1 MIEQVEKPPGQH
13 QSKQARSAIDEKLTD
28 PGWAWAVYQPN
39 AQQPWNLI
47 RAGHLFRRATFG
59 AGWEQL
65 QQALSDGPQRTIDKL
80 LKPQA
85 DTTAFNNIYDGY
97 DNSAAGSIK
106 SLRAWWLRRIIQ
118 TPHPLLE
125 KMTLFWHS
133 HFATNS
139 DKVKNPRLMLQH
151 IQLLRSHALSSFQ
164 DMLQAI
170 SHDPAVLI
178 YLGADANRKALPN
191 ENFARPLMENF
202 TMGPPGNYKE
212 KDVREAARAFTGWFV
227 LRSQLRYI
235 SREHDGNIK
244 EVLGERG
251 NFTGDDVVRIA
262 LKQPAT
268 SRMLV
273 RKLYR
278 WLICETE
285 EPNAAM
291 ISPLAE
297 TFAKDYD
304 IMKLTETMLRSN
316 LFFSQAAYRRRIK
329 SPIEFALGI
338 VHALEGV
345 VSTTQLEKDLA
356 GLGQNL
362 YNPPTANGWAG
373 GRNWIDSATLTGRS
387 NLALSLLLGSGPY
400 GDKLNPRVLANKH
413 GCTTLKSAG
422 QLLLDLFLQSN
433 LAPDV
438 HQSILKTVQA
448 ASGNGSDDED
458 ATLRRFAHIV
468 VTLPEFHLA

>member
-1 MIEQVEKPPGQH
+1 MIEQIEKPTDQH
-13 QSKQARSAIDEKLTD
+13 QSKRVRSAIDAKLTD
-28 PGWAWAVYQPN
+28 PVWAWAVYQPN
-39 AQQPWNLI
+39 AQQPWNLT
-47 RAGHLFRRATFG
+47 RAGHLFRRAAFG
-59 AGWEQL
+59 ADWNQI

-85 DTTAFNNIYDGY
+85 DTTAFNNTYDGY

-125 KMTLFWHS
+125 KITLFWHS

-139 DKVKNPRLMLQH
+139 DKVKNPKLMLQH
-151 IQLLRSHALSSFQ
+151 IRLLRSHALNSFG

-170 SHDPAVLI
+170 SHDPAVLL

-202 TMGPPGNYKE
+202 TMGPGNYKE

-227 LRSQLRYI
+227 LRSRLRYI
-235 SREHDGNIK
+235 SREHDGNTK
-244 EVLGERG
+244 EVFGERG
-251 NFTGDDVVRIA
+251 NFKGDDVVTIV

-268 SRMLV
+268 SQMLV

-278 WLICETE
+278 LLICETA
-285 EPNAAM
+285 EPNAAL

-297 TFAKDYD
+297 SFAKDYD
-304 IMKLTETMLRSN
+304 IMKVTETMLRSN

-338 VHALEGV
+338 VKAMEEV
-345 VSTTQLEKDLA
+345 VSTTQLSEDLV

-373 GRNWIDSATLTGRS
+373 GRHWIDSATLVGRS
-387 NLALSLLLGSGPY
+387 NLALVLMQGSEPY
-400 GDKLNPRVLANKH
+400 GDKLNPRALANKH
-413 GCTTLKSAG
+413 GCSTLKSSAKF
-422 QLLLDLFLQSN
+422 LLDLFLQSDI
-433 LAPDV
+433 AGDV
-438 HQSILKTVQA
+438 NKAIFKTLQLPPG
-448 ASGNGSDDED
+448 SGSDVEE
-458 ATLRRFAHIV
+458 ATLRHFAHAL
-468 VTLPEFHLA
+468 VTLPEFQLA

>member
-1 MIEQVEKPPGQH
+1 MIEQIEKLPDQH
-13 QSKQARSAIDEKLTD
+13 QLQKAHSVIDEKLTD

-39 AQQPWNLI
+39 AQQPWNLTQ
-47 RAGHLFRRATFG
+47 AGHLFRRAAFG
-59 AGWEQL
+59 ASWEQL
-65 QQALSDGPQRTIDKL
+65 QHALSDGPQRTIDKL

-85 DTTAFNNIYDGY
+85 DTTTFNNTYDEY
-97 DNSAAGSIK
+97 DNSVAGSIK

-118 TPHPLLE
+118 TPYPLLE

-139 DKVKNPRLMLQH
+139 DKVKNPKLMLQH
-151 IQLLRSHALSSFQ
+151 IRFLRSHALNSFG

-170 SHDPAVLI
+170 SQDPAVLI
-178 YLGADANRKALPN
+178 YLGADANRKASPN
-191 ENFARPLMENF
+191 DNFARPLMETF
-202 TMGPPGNYKE
+202 TMGPGNYKE
-212 KDVREAARAFTGWFV
+212 KDVREAARSFTGWFV

-235 SREHDGNIK
+235 SREHDANTK
-244 EVLGERG
+244 EILGERG
-251 NFTGDDVVRIA
+251 NLTGDDVVRIV

-278 WLICETE
+278 LLICETDQ
-285 EPNAAM
+285 PKAAM

-304 IMKLTETMLRSN
+304 IMKVTETMLRSN

-338 VHALEGV
+338 VKAIEGII
-345 VSTTQLEKDLA
+345 STTQLAQDLA
-356 GLGQNL
+356 GLGQSL

-387 NLALSLLLGSGPY
+387 NLALALLQGSEPY
-400 GDKLNPRVLANKH
+400 GDKLNPRALANKH
-413 GCTTLKSAG
+413 GYTTLKSAAK
-422 QLLLDLFLQSN
+422 LLLDLFLQSD
-433 LAPDV
+433 LAPNV
-438 HQSILKTVQA
+438 NESILKTLQSP
-448 ASGNGSDDED
+448 SGNGSDDEE
-458 ATLRRFAHIV
+458 TMLRRFAHTV
-468 VTLPEFHLA
+468 VTLPEFQLA

>member
-1 MIEQVEKPPGQH
+1 MIEQIEKPPDQY
-13 QSKQARSAIDEKLTD
+13 QSKQAHSAIDEKLTD
-28 PGWAWAVYQPN
+28 PDWAWAAYQPN
-39 AQQPWNLI
+39 AQRPWNLT
-47 RAGHLFRRATFG
+47 RAGHLFRRAAFG
-59 AGWEQL
+59 AGWDQL

-80 LKPQA
+80 LKPQV
-85 DTTAFNNIYDGY
+85 DTTAFNNTYDGY

-151 IQLLRSHALSSFQ
+151 IRLLRSHALNSFGN
-164 DMLQAI
+164 MLQAI
-170 SHDPAVLI
+170 SRDPAVLI

-191 ENFARPLMENF
+191 ENFARQLMETF
-202 TMGPPGNYKE
+202 ATGPGNYKE

-227 LRSQLRYI
+227 LRSRLRYI
-235 SREHDGNIK
+235 SREHDVDTK
-244 EVLGERG
+244 EVFGERG
-251 NFTGDDVVRIA
+251 DFKGDDVVTIV

-278 WLICETE
+278 LLICETDQ
-285 EPNAAM
+285 PNAAM
-291 ISPLAE
+291 ISPLAK

-329 SPIEFALGI
+329 NPIEFALGI
-338 VHALEGV
+338 VKAMEGV
-345 VSTTQLEKDLA
+345 VSTTQLAEDLA
-356 GLGQNL
+356 GLGQSL

-373 GRNWIDSATLTGRS
+373 GRYWIDSATLAGRS
-387 NLALSLLLGSGPY
+387 NLALALLQGSGPY
-400 GDKLNPRVLANKH
+400 GEKLNPQVLANRH
-413 GCTTLKSAG
+413 GCTTLKSTG
-422 QLLLDLFLQSN
+422 QFLLDLFLQSD
-433 LAPDV
+433 LAGDV
-438 HQSILKTVQA
+438 FKSVFKTLQSP
-448 ASGNGSDDED
+448 SGSDSNDEE
-458 ATLRRFAHIV
+458 ATLRHFAHTV
-468 VTLPEFHLA
+468 VTLPEFQLA

>member
-1 MIEQVEKPPGQH
+1 MVEQIEKQPHQH
-13 QSKQARSAIDEKLTD
+13 KSQKVHSAIDEKLTD

-47 RAGHLFRRATFG
+47 KAGHLFRRAAFG
-59 AGWEQL
+59 ANWEQL
-65 QQALSDGPQRTIDKL
+65 QQALSDGPQQTIDKL

-85 DTTAFNNIYDGY
+85 DTTTFNNTYDGY

-151 IQLLRSHALSSFQ
+151 IQLLRSHALNSFG

-170 SHDPAVLI
+170 SRDPAVLI

-191 ENFARPLMENF
+191 ENFARPLMETF
-202 TMGPPGNYKE
+202 TMGAGNYKE
-212 KDVREAARAFTGWFV
+212 KDVREAARSFTGWFV
-227 LRSQLRYI
+227 LRSRLRYI
-235 SREHDGNIK
+235 SREHDENTK

-251 NFTGDDVVRIA
+251 NFTGDDVVRIV

-273 RKLYR
+273 RKLYYL
-278 WLICETE
+278 LICETE

-291 ISPLAE
+291 INPLAE

-316 LFFSQAAYRRRIK
+316 LFFSHAAYRRRIK
-329 SPIEFALGI
+329 SPVEFAVGI
-338 VHALEGV
+338 VQDLEGV
-345 VSTTQLEKDLA
+345 VSTTQLAEDLA

-373 GRNWIDSATLTGRS
+373 GRYWIDSATLTGRS
-387 NLALSLLLGSGPY
+387 NLACSLLQGSGPY
-400 GDKLNPRVLANKH
+400 SDKLNPWALANKH
-413 GCTTLKSAG
+413 GCSTLQSAAK
-422 QLLLDLFLQSN
+422 LLLDLFLQSD

-438 HQSILKTVQA
+438 RKSILKTVQA
-448 ASGNGSDDED
+448 TSGSSIDDPEE
-458 ATLRRFAHIV
+458 TLRLFAHTV
-468 VTLPEFHLA
+468 VTLPEFQLA

>member
-1 MIEQVEKPPGQH
+1 MVEQIEKQPNQH
-13 QSKQARSAIDEKLTD
+13 KSQKAHSAIDEKLTD
-28 PGWAWAVYQPN
+28 PDWAWAVYRPN

-47 RAGHLFRRATFG
+47 LAGHLFRRAAFG
-59 AGWEQL
+59 ADWNQL

-85 DTTAFNNIYDGY
+85 DTTAFNNTYDGY
-97 DNSAAGSIK
+97 DNSA
-106 SLRAWWLRRIIQ
+106 
-118 TPHPLLE
+118 
-125 KMTLFWHS
+125 
-133 HFATNS
+133 FATNS
-139 DKVKNPRLMLQH
+139 DKVKNPSLMLQH
-151 IQLLRSHALSSFQ
+151 IQLLRNHAVNSFG

-178 YLGADANRKALPN
+178 YLGANANRKALPN
-191 ENFARPLMENF
+191 ENFARTLMKNF
-202 TMGPPGNYKE
+202 TLGSGKYKE
-212 KDVREAARAFTGWFV
+212 KDVREASRAFTGWFV
-227 LRSQLRYI
+227 LRSRLRYI
-235 SREHDGNIK
+235 SREHDENTK

-251 NFTGDDVVRIA
+251 NFTGDDVVRIV
-262 LKQPAT
+262 LQQPAT
-268 SRMLV
+268 SQMLV
-273 RKLYR
+273 RKLYHL
-278 WLICETE
+278 LICEIE

-338 VHALEGV
+338 VKALEGI
-345 VSTTQLEKDLA
+345 VSTTQLAQDLA

-387 NLALSLLLGSGPY
+387 NLALALLKGSESY
-400 GDKLNPRVLANKH
+400 GDKLNPRALANRH
-413 GCTTLKSAG
+413 GCSTLKSAAK
-422 QLLLDLFLQSN
+422 LLLDIFLQSDLDHN
-433 LAPDV
+433 V
-438 HQSILKTVQA
+438 NETILKTLQ
-448 ASGNGSDDED
+448 SPSESSSDDEE
-458 ATLRRFAHIV
+458 ATLRRFTHAV
-468 VTLPEFHLA
+468 VTLPAFQLA

>member
-1 MIEQVEKPPGQH
+1 MVEQIEKSPDQH
-13 QSKQARSAIDEKLTD
+13 KSQKDHSTINEKLTD
-28 PGWAWAVYQPN
+28 PGWAWAVYRPN

-47 RAGHLFRRATFG
+47 LAGHLFRRAAFG
-59 AGWEQL
+59 AGWDQL

-85 DTTAFNNIYDGY
+85 DTTAFNNTYDGY

-151 IQLLRSHALSSFQ
+151 IQLLRSHALNSFG

-191 ENFARPLMENF
+191 ENFARPLMQIF
-202 TMGPPGNYKE
+202 TLGPGNYKE
-212 KDVREAARAFTGWFV
+212 KDVGEAARAFTGWFV
-227 LRSQLRYI
+227 LRSRLRYI

-251 NFTGDDVVRIA
+251 NFAGDDITRIV

-268 SRMLV
+268 SQMLV

-278 WLICETE
+278 LLICETDQ
-285 EPNAAM
+285 PNAAM
-291 ISPLAE
+291 IGPLAE

-316 LFFSQAAYRRRIK
+316 LFFSRTAYRRRIK
-329 SPIEFALGI
+329 SPIEFALSI
-338 VHALEGV
+338 VQALEGV
-345 VSTTQLEKDLA
+345 VSTTQLAEDLA

-373 GRNWIDSATLTGRS
+373 GRYWIDSATLVGRR
-387 NLALSLLLGSGPY
+387 NLALALLQGSGPY
-400 GDKLNPRVLANKH
+400 GDKLNPRALANKY
-413 GCTTLKSAG
+413 GYSTIKSAR
-422 QLLLDLFLQSN
+422 QLLLDLFLQN
-433 LAPDV
+433 DLASDV
-438 HQSILKTVQA
+438 HETILKTAQA
-448 ASGNGSDDED
+448 ASGNNSDDED
-458 ATLRRFAHIV
+458 AKLRLFAHTV
-468 VTLPEFHLA
+468 VTLPEFQLA